1 MSLRKLLAKVCIG
14 KKSGMVPGRFLEMR
28 FVRKINERGT
38 LTIPSEV
45 REVLDLKDGD
55 VVDVQ
60 IMGVVG
66 RKPTLSGAA
75 Q

>member
-1 MSLRKLLAKVCIG
+1 MI
-14 KKSGMVPGRFLEMR
+14 PGRSATMR

-55 VVDVQ
+55 VVDIQ
-60 IMGVVG
+60 ILRVVG
-66 RKPTLSGAA
+66 RSKKAVLGEAS